1 LREHAAPGQAPL
13 FGPVLTV
20 PIGALADE
28 GRVSFWPTRMGEVGR
43 PRVTFALLILFGAAL
58 GDLPPRASKAAP
70 QSQQPANTADSPDN
84 NGEDFTRP
92 EGLFQVRYL
101 YQTALGSGAAK
112 GTTREVTSDNMIAR
126 ADFQFALAPQWRI
139 AFRTDLPY
147 DAKNPISSDNP
158 RGNYIHGAGDA
169 DVQSAILY
177 EFDARWAAG
186 LGARLIAPTGDDNLT
201 SGKWQAMPI
210 GGFRYMLPEI
220 SKGSYFAALAR
231 YDVSFAGD
239 PTKKNISNLQF
250 APELNVSLP
259 DHWFT
264 TFYPSPDIRVN
275 YGDPITGQTGRLFL
289 PFDVMLG
296 RNLTKDTI
304 ASIEVSVP
312 IIKDYPVYSFK
323 TEARFNLKF

>member
-1 LREHAAPGQAPL
+1 L

-92 EGLFQVRYL
+92 EDLFQLRYL

-201 SGKWQAMPI
+201 SGKWQAI
-210 GGFRYMLPEI
+210 GGFR
-220 SKGSYFAALAR
+220 
-231 YDVSFAGD
+231 
-239 PTKKNISNLQF
+239 
-250 APELNVSLP
+250 
-259 DHWFT
+259 
-264 TFYPSPDIRVN
+264 
-275 YGDPITGQTGRLFL
+275 
-289 PFDVMLG
+289 
-296 RNLTKDTI
+296 
-304 ASIEVSVP
+304 
-312 IIKDYPVYSFK
+312 
-323 TEARFNLKF
+323 